1 MNNNSLL
8 KDSLFFAEEIT
19 FDVSGKKVSQNEID
33 EIDDFPG
40 KEDFVRFYTTHNGGI
55 FLHGARF
62 FPEECYTTSIKGY
75 PYITMFSFNSCG

>member
-33 EIDDFPG
+33 EID
-40 KEDFVRFYTTHNGGI
+40 V
-55 FLHGARF
+55 
-62 FPEECYTTSIKGY
+62 
-75 PYITMFSFNSCG
+75 FSG